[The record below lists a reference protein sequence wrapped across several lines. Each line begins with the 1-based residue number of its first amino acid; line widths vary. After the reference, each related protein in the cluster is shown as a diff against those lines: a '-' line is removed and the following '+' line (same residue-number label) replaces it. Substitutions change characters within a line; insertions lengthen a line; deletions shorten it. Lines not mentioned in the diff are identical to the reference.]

1 MKRYCLIIFF
11 LAIKIINATTF
22 NFALGNSTTSQTFHI
37 HTPNG
42 KYARYTRS
50 LSANTSINYFK
61 QTMMGE
67 EYIDDDSFI
76 CVGYSDGG
84 GITLDA
90 KHLSGST
97 NTVEFGGT
105 GDIAITISAY
115 SGSIHGSGELYT
127 WGVTGTLT
135 IQEVNN
141 CPNTSLCSSSTC
153 EYCKNVFCAVHDQH
167 HTGIYTHH
175 ESANQPETTHTFCT
189 NDPNLLQQ
197 WRSQLEG
204 TCPDCGK
211 FICKLCPHSCLD
223 MPCPNGQYCQPT
235 TCQICHGTYC
245 GRHMIHLCQNYTE
258 ANNHTG
264 NENINVQTTIT
275 GQAQVSVNITDN
287 TTTTDMSQTNSLLGN
302 IDNNTQHLN
311 TKLDAIKGSL
321 DTQTTTLSN
330 KLDGV
335 KSEIQNQ
342 TSALSGKIDDAKSAL
357 NDMASQNHQD
367 LNSLLSSIHG
377 DMSGM
382 ENNLTSEIGGVSN
395 AIGDTNSTLSEISGK
410 LDDLGDVNVDMSG
423 TNGILGDIKTDIAS
437 ITTGDGNLGLGGV
450 GTAVPN
456 RGVGSEIVQN
466 TLTGSEIEN
475 VQKVT
480 FFDQIKTKLSPPS
493 LDISTFDTTWEFDIP
508 TLFSEPMH
516 FSVDLND
523 NRLSAVRQM
532 VRALSSVTMVVTF
545 TFGIV
550 RMIRQY

>member
-61 QTMMGE
+61 QTMME
-67 EYIDDDSFI
+67 VEYIDDDSFI

-84 GITLDA
+84 GITLDS

-115 SGSIHGSGELYT
+115 SGSIHSSGELYT

-235 TCQICHGTYC
+235 TCQICNGTYC
-245 GRHMIHLCQNYTE
+245 GRHMLHLCQNYTE

-287 TTTTDMSQTNSLLGN
+287 SSTLDLSQTNNLLLN
-302 IDNNTQHLN
+302 IDNNTKN
-311 TKLDAIKGSL
+311 IDSKLDALKGSV
-321 DTQTTTLSN
+321 DSQTT
-330 KLDGV
+330 
-335 KSEIQNQ
+335 
-342 TSALSGKIDDAKSAL
+342 ALSGKLDGLKTSVDNQTTELSGKIGDVETAVG
-357 NDMASQNHQD
+357 DMASQNHTD
-367 LNSLLSSIHG
+367 LQTISGDITGLGSSIG
-377 DMSGM
+377 Q
-382 ENNLTSEIGGVSN
+382 SN
-395 AIGDTNSTLSEISGK
+395 TILGQIKDK
-410 LDDLGDVNVDMSG
+410 MDDLGDVNVDMSG
-423 TNGILGDIKTDIAS
+423 TNGILGDIRTDIAS

-456 RGVGSEIVQN
+456 SGVGSEIVQN

-493 LDISTFDTTWEFDIP
+493 LDVSTFDTTWEFDIP
-508 TLFSEPMH
+508 TIFSEPMH

-523 NRLSAVRQM
+523 DRLSNVRQI
-532 VRALSSVTMVVTF
+532 VRALSSVTMVVVF

>member
-1 MKRYCLIIFF
+1 MKKILHII
-11 LAIKIINATTF
+11 LATVTINALARSFDYSIGKNTP
-22 NFALGNSTTSQTFHI
+22 SQTFSFENEKLNKI
-37 HTPNG
+37 KFGLTASTSLTSFQEFDG
-42 KYARYTRS
+42 MGTYTDQNAF
-50 LSANTSINYFK
+50 L
-61 QTMMGE
+61 E
-67 EYIDDDSFI
+67 VSFLGATI
-76 CVGYSDGG
+76 ELQYDR
-84 GITLDA
+84 
-90 KHLSGST
+90 LSGQYLNYGSFRVPPGKH
-97 NTVEFGGT
+97 NYTV
-105 GDIAITISAY
+105 
-115 SGSIHGSGELYT
+115 SGSMSNNYLYWSATGSVIFDITE
-127 WGVTGTLT
+127 
-135 IQEVNN
+135 
-141 CPNTSLCSSSTC
+141 CPNTDECSSSTC
-153 EYCKNVFCAVHDQH
+153 EYCHTTYCSVHDQH

-287 TTTTDMSQTNSLLGN
+287 SSTLDLSQTNNLLSN
-302 IDNNTQHLN
+302 IDNNTKN
-311 TKLDAIKGSL
+311 IDSKLDALKGSV
-321 DTQTTTLSN
+321 DSQTTALSGKLDGLKTSVDN
-330 KLDGV
+330 QTTELSGKLDGV
-335 KSEIQNQ
+335 Q
-342 TSALSGKIDDAKSAL
+342 TSIDSQTTELSGKIGDVETAVG
-357 NDMASQNHQD
+357 DMASQNHTD
-367 LNSLLSSIHG
+367 LQTISGDINGLGSSIG
-377 DMSGM
+377 Q
-382 ENNLTSEIGGVSN
+382 SN
-395 AIGDTNSTLSEISGK
+395 TLLGQIK
-410 LDDLGDVNVDMSG
+410 DKMDDLGDVNVDMSG
-423 TNGILGDIKTDIAS
+423 TNGILGEIKTDIAS

-456 RGVGSEIVQN
+456 SGVGSEIVQN

-508 TLFSEPMH
+508 TIFSEPMH
-516 FSVDLND
+516 FCVDLND
-523 NRLSAVRQM
+523 NRLSVVRQI
-532 VRALSSVTMVVTF
+532 VRALSSVAMVVTF